1 MIFSGGHAT
10 LNAIKWE
17 SITVSM
23 VILIHWNNIRKKCPG
38 YKMDI
43 GHWIPSNMQEIKTW
57 WRVVITWL
65 KTRPRKPRD
74 PREEYYMICTIVEMS
89 VWYAVDKWSIV
100 ATKEA
105 IVWLT
110 KHSWNKKEYPGGPVS
125 LPDTRLAHPTG
136 KVMTCSNEY
145 HYIAFKHGQDC
156 AWSLCGT
163 PEALRH
169 EYAG

>member
-1 MIFSGGHAT
+1 
-10 LNAIKWE
+10 
-17 SITVSM
+17 M
-23 VILIHWNNIRKKCPG
+23 VILIHGNKEMPRLQNG
-38 YKMDI
+38 YRAF
-43 GHWIPSNMQEIKTW
+43 PSDMQEIKTW
-57 WRVVITWL
+57 MTSGDNVIESEAPET
-65 KTRPRKPRD
+65 KRS
-74 PREEYYMICTIVEMS
+74 REEYYIICTIVEMS